1 MFYLNKKGTVEI
13 NDQVKGLEA
22 AAAMFNCI
30 DMNRIGIYGWS
41 YGGYMALMGLAQR
54 PDIFKVN
61 EKFMAVY
68 D

>member
-1 MFYLNKKGTVEI
+1 
-13 NDQVKGLEA
+13 
-22 AAAMFNCI
+22 MFNCI

-61 EKFMAVY
+61 EKFMALY